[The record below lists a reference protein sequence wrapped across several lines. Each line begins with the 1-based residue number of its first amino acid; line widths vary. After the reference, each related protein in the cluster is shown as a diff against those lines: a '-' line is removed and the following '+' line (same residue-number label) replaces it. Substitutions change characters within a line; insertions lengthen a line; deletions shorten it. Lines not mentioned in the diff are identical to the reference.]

1 MHFYNTTPLTL
12 RKGDPQFPS
21 IIYNSNSFLI
31 RQGVRLGSASPPP
44 DSRGPQLEYL
54 IPEHFYWEEAEPS
67 YHQLEARIAP
77 TPATRPSQMLVV
89 GAPPS
94 ATAAEI
100 GETPAFIVQLDA

>member
-77 TPATRPSQMLVV
+77 TPATRPSRCLWLVHRH
-89 GAPPS
+89 PLQQPRLERPLLS
-94 ATAAEI
+94 
-100 GETPAFIVQLDA
+100 LSS